1 MIKLRNMLI
10 AAIAIVGLSSSAW
23 AGTASI
29 GVTASLLTVEATG
42 TETDKLTAAGANVA
56 DTSIR
61 NKSVTADT
69 FTGALFAEFTSDTK
83 WPMTF
88 GFEFTPGTADLA
100 GKLSRSDAE
109 TSQTGST
116 VQVANT
122 VVRTAKAD
130 ATNFSTV
137 YFEAPIWGML
147 YARAGVSNMDIDYVT
162 TTDGTNGG
170 TYADNLSLSGTN
182 YGVGL
187 KSTTAGGMLWKVSY
201 EESNYD
207 SFVLNSVNNSVV
219 ANSNTIKGDASTSA
233 IRFSLAKS
241 F

>member
-10 AAIAIVGLSSSAW
+10 TAIAIVGLSSSAW
-23 AGTASI
+23 AGTTSI
-29 GVTASLLTVEATG
+29 GIVGSMLDVEATG

-56 DTSIR
+56 DTSTR
-61 NKSVTADT
+61 KKSTSADT
-69 FTGALFAEFTSDTK
+69 FTGSLFAEFTSDTR

-88 GFEFTPGTADLA
+88 GFEYTPGTADIS
-100 GKLSRSDAE
+100 GKLSRSDTE
-109 TSQTGST
+109 TSITGT
-116 VQVANT
+116 TTQVSNT
-122 VVRTAKAD
+122 VVRTAQAD

-147 YARAGVSNMDIDYVT
+147 YARAGVSNLDIDYVT
-162 TTDGTNGG
+162 TTDGSNGG
-170 TYADNLSLSGTN
+170 NYSDNLSLSGTN

-187 KSTTAGGMLWKVSY
+187 KSTTDSGMLWKLTY

-207 SFVLNSVNNSVV
+207 TFTLNSKNNSVA